1 MAASSKSTSL
11 PLLLLFPFFLAL
23 SAGPAQAQSLPGG
36 RSQVELGAS
45 LALSGPL
52 RIHREYGPQESDI
65 GSSGSPGFEFH
76 LGLSRPL
83 SGNTRWMAGAAFGAY
98 SYRIDLNVADQ
109 FNRLGWGGYSDR
121 YTHFEILYASLL
133 GGLRV
138 DFPIRE
144 QGLLFLQ
151 PALRAT
157 YHLRSHSEL
166 AVYAIPETGG
176 VRQLFQAEMIN
187 NDGNK
192 LILSPE
198 LGLFY
203 QLSPGGGRWGLICGV
218 NAVYSKAY
226 PFSGDFQIIGDK
238 EVLEG
243 SLEKRFLHA
252 GVSLS
257 FFWRLDE

>member
-1 MAASSKSTSL
+1 MATSFRKKTL
-11 PLLLLFPFFLAL
+11 PLLLLFTFLLAL
-23 SAGPAQAQSLPGG
+23 FPGLAQAQPLSSG

-45 LALSGPL
+45 LAFSGPL
-52 RIHREYGPQESDI
+52 RIHREYAPGESDI
-65 GSSGSPGFEFH
+65 ESSGSPGFEFQV
-76 LGLSRPL
+76 GLSRPL
-83 SGNTRWMAGAAFGAY
+83 SKNMRWMAGAAAGAY
-98 SYRIDLNVADQ
+98 SYRIDLYVADQ

-133 GGLRV
+133 GGARV
-138 DFPIRE
+138 DFPISGN
-144 QGLLFLQ
+144 GLLFLQ

-157 YHLRSHSEL
+157 YHLRSSSEL
-166 AVYAIPETGG
+166 GVYAIPETGG
-176 VRQLFQAEMIN
+176 VKQLFQAEMIN

-203 QLSPGGGRWGLICGV
+203 QFHPGGGRWGLIGGV
-218 NAVYSKAY
+218 NAVYSNAY
-226 PFSGDFQIIGDK
+226 PFSGDYQIIGDR

-252 GVSLS
+252 GAALS